1 MAVDGTFPST
11 AINIYTPE
19 TCGIFALT
27 KGKVIPLSCVYPFFM
42 CCPFL
47 MCLSI
52 PHRKRVP
59 SLAERVVVSQPEGSR
74 EGIGVE
80 SGEV

>member
-19 TCGIFALT
+19 ACGIFALT
-27 KGKVIPLSCVYPFFM
+27 KGMVIPLSCVYPFFM

-59 SLAERVVVSQPEGSR
+59 SLAGRVMVSQPVGR
-74 EGIGVE
+74 GEGIGVDRA
-80 SGEV
+80 EV

>member
-1 MAVDGTFPST
+1 MAVDGNVPST

-19 TCGIFALT
+19 ACGIFALT

-47 MCLSI
+47 TESVSYPLQGALWY
-52 PHRKRVP
+52 PNPWGGVRV
-59 SLAERVVVSQPEGSR
+59 
-74 EGIGVE
+74 
-80 SGEV
+80 